1 MGNAG
6 SGKRTTEEKM
16 MAIYLD
22 EMQAGSDPNVIGF
35 PHLLLCM
42 GLVCVSRTNV
52 LYGIH
57 LDTPANTDDLINGF
71 RRWAVNTA
79 GFTPSN
85 SIALYGSA
93 NWRVRYN
100 TRLHKRKEWKNEMTR
115 IAGLLQYHGPVRG
128 FNTSMISPKDGT
140 YVEYHADVRKACRI
154 YYKRHEKMTYG
165 VLVHN
170 PNIAK
175 ITGPTTM
182 RTDRYITSRP
192 SAVVIRT
199 TSNKGELHEVN
210 YAIRLS
216 SFDV

>member
-1 MGNAG
+1 
-6 SGKRTTEEKM
+6 

-22 EMQAGSDPNVIGF
+22 ETQAGSDNVVGF

-42 GLVCVSRTNV
+42 GLVCVARTNV

-57 LDTPANTDDLINGF
+57 LDTTANTDNLINGF
-71 RRWAVNTA
+71 RTWAIGV

-93 NWRVRYN
+93 NWQVRYN
-100 TRLHKRKEWKNEMTR
+100 TRFHKRKEWKNEMTR
-115 IAGLLQYHGPVRG
+115 IAGLLGYHGPVRG
-128 FNTSMISPKDGT
+128 FNTSMISPRHGT
-140 YVEYHADVRKACRI
+140 YVEYHADLRRACRI

-165 VLVHN
+165 ARVRN
-170 PNIAK
+170 PNVAK
-175 ITGPTTM
+175 ITGPTTT

-192 SAVVIRT
+192 SAGVIRT
-199 TSNKGELHEVN
+199 TSNKGDLHEVN